1 MDPSEETEEWA
12 VWYDES
18 HSQTLNMEQF
28 DELALEVGRVE
39 SYDDMRRMWNSMV
52 HINGKPQTWSNTRVF
67 RSSVLPHDQD
77 PENAN
82 GGQAI
87 LRLSLKDWNVCFW
100 LNLLA
105 VVFDGQLSFVE
116 HVTGMVL
123 SCRPTGFLI
132 SLWHDNQLTADQ
144 IDTLSSELRLLFDC
158 QDVTHRAHR
167 EAAARRHSEA
177 REQRMKRKANL
188 DPRRSGCSKK
198 GVDVDS
204 ALGALEKKYNRSK
217 QDPPGSL
224 RCDLLNVLGMVGITL
239 LVTLVRWMSS
249 LAEYLLPATSFS
261 SNVTVA
267 AAAPIPAMGVGML
280 SSLVN
285 SAS

>member
-1 MDPSEETEEWA
+1 
-12 VWYDES
+12 
-18 HSQTLNMEQF
+18 
-28 DELALEVGRVE
+28 
-39 SYDDMRRMWNSMV
+39 
-52 HINGKPQTWSNTRVF
+52 
-67 RSSVLPHDQD
+67 
-77 PENAN
+77 
-82 GGQAI
+82 
-87 LRLSLKDWNVCFW
+87 
-100 LNLLA
+100 
-105 VVFDGQLSFVE
+105 
-116 HVTGMVL
+116 
-123 SCRPTGFLI
+123 
-132 SLWHDNQLTADQ
+132 
-144 IDTLSSELRLLFDC
+144 
-158 QDVTHRAHR
+158 
-167 EAAARRHSEA
+167 
-177 REQRMKRKANL
+177 MKRKANL

-217 QDPPGSL
+217 QDTPGSL